1 MKRITLALAFCLSLA
16 PRSSSAQ
23 AIDPALFSVI
33 DSPQSG
39 QWVSG
44 SAPITLSGWAFQS
57 QFLQQPEAVSV
68 CYIAYLPWGIDHSC
82 LAPTVEWRQARPDVS
97 AAYAPWF
104 GPMSAYMG
112 YRLTL
117 PAGSIPINAFVAFYV
132 TWSGRLGVKQDLVA
146 VTVTP

>member
-1 MKRITLALAFCLSLA
+1 MRRFLLALAFVSL
-16 PRSSSAQ
+16 PSLVFAQ
-23 AIDPALFSVI
+23 TTDPALFSSI

-97 AAYAPWF
+97 AAYASWF

-117 PAGSIPINAFVAFYV
+117 PAGSIPTNAFVAFYV